1 MKKISLVIALLL
13 STAVVFSQGS
23 EKRLVLI
30 DTADVNYV
38 ELVKINF
45 KEPVKSEKKLLTKA
59 QSADFASRWNSSIY
73 MGADKYRMLY
83 YVYVVLKNGSKR
95 QFTISGPKV
104 QEQDWMTYDI
114 GDKLYFDKLWA
125 ATK

>member
-38 ELVKINF
+38 ELVKVNF
-45 KEPVKSEKKLLTKA
+45 SEPVKSPKKLLTKK
-59 QSADFASRWNSSIY
+59 QYSDFAVKWNTSKAL
-73 MGADKYRMLY
+73 GADKYKMQY

-95 QFTISGPKV
+95 QFTISGSKV